1 MTPDDK
7 TPFGKAMYALFLP
20 YGKPPAADLVQVWWD
35 VCAEV
40 SLAEFKAAA
49 AQHVAECRFQPTPAD
64 ILDRCPSRNLGHPDP
79 ETAWNLVPKS
89 EADTAYVTAQMMAG
103 LAACQD
109 SLERGD
115 LIGARMAFLETY
127 RRELQQA
134 RRCRQGAK
142 PWLSKGVGLTYEQ
155 SENASQL
162 ALQQAAAVGLMPTQT
177 MSPMLPGSRT
187 TTGPATIASLLP
199 CFAKDKS
206 A

>member
-1 MTPDDK
+1 MTPDEK
-7 TPFGKAMYALFLP
+7 IAFGKAMYALFLP

-40 SLAEFKAAA
+40 TLAEFKAAA
-49 AQHVAECRFQPTPAD
+49 AQHIAESRFVPTPAD

-79 ETAWNLVPKS
+79 ETAWNLLPKS

-103 LAACQD
+103 LSACQD

-115 LIGARMAFLETY
+115 MIGARMAFLETY

-134 RRCRQGAK
+134 RQRREGAK
-142 PWLSKGVGLTYEQ
+142 PWLSKGCGLTYEQ
-155 SENASQL
+155 SETACQH
-162 ALQQAAAVGLMPTQT
+162 ALTQAAAVGLMPMPTT
-177 MSPMLPGSRT
+177 SPMLPGSRT
-187 TTGPATIASLLP
+187 TTGLATVANLLP
-199 CFAKDKS
+199 SIAKDRS

>member
-7 TPFGKAMYALFLP
+7 TAFGTALYALFLP
-20 YGKPPAADLVQVWWD
+20 YGKPPSSDLVQVWWD

-40 SLAEFKAAA
+40 PLAEFKAAA
-49 AQHVAECRFQPTPAD
+49 YQHVAECRFCPTPAD

-89 EADTAYVTAQMMAG
+89 ETDTAYVTAQMMAG

-109 SLERGD
+109 SLDRGD

-134 RRCRQGAK
+134 RQRRESAR
-142 PWLSKGVGLTYEQ
+142 PWLSRACGLTYEQ
-155 SENASQL
+155 SESASRR
-162 ALQQAAAVGLMPTQT
+162 ALEQAAAIGLMPHPSST
-177 MSPMLPGSRT
+177 PMLPGSRRVAL
-187 TTGPATIASLLP
+187 PSIA
-199 CFAKDKS
+199 AGRS